1 MKSFQAMLEFVLMDG
16 TLLIGLF
23 YGITWLVVFMQQ
35 LGVGGALNQRLSGM
49 GRWRGAAMASVGGL
63 VTPFCSCSTVPVL
76 TGMLRAEIRL
86 STSFAF
92 LIASPVINEGVIAL
106 LLGKSGLMLALVYIA
121 VAGAVTTLAGVMIES
136 MGMAR
141 HLRPLGNAA
150 GSRALMVD
158 NPGGGLQRSSTLT
171 AARVAARLALVELKQ
186 VAPYL
191 AIGLAIGAVIYGLVP
206 DAMLMTLS
214 KSMPEVWLVIVAALI
229 GMPMYISPIT
239 VIPIGYALLAKG
251 FPVGPLIAFLIA
263 AAGTSIPEMVLLFR
277 IFKWQLVA
285 AHVAVVV
292 LSAIVLGYVI
302 GALWPWVATVQLL
315 G

>member
-1 MKSFQAMLEFVLMDG
+1 MLEFLLMDG
-16 TLLIGLF
+16 ALLIGLF
-23 YGITWLVVFMQQ
+23 FGITWLVVFLQQ
-35 LGVGGALNQRLSGM
+35 LGVGAVLNQRLSGM

-63 VTPFCSCSTVPVL
+63 VTPFCSCSTVPIL
-76 TGMLRAEIRL
+76 TGMLRADIRL

-106 LLGKSGLMLALVYIA
+106 LLGKSGLLLALAYVA
-121 VAGAVTTLAGVMIES
+121 VAGVVTTVAGVLIES
-136 MGMAR
+136 VGMAR

-150 GSRALMVD
+150 GSAALMID
-158 NPGGGLQRSSTLT
+158 NPDGGLPRSSTLDG
-171 AARVAARLALVELKQ
+171 ARVAARLALVELKT

-191 AIGLAIGAVIYGLVP
+191 AIGLAIGAFIYGLVP
-206 DAMLMTLS
+206 DEMLFKLS
-214 KSMPEVWLVIVAALI
+214 TSMPEIWLVVVAALI
-229 GMPMYISPIT
+229 GIPMYISPIA

-251 FPVGPLIAFLIA
+251 FPVGPLLAFLIA
-263 AAGTSIPEMVLLFR
+263 AAGTSIPEMVLLLR

-292 LSAIVLGYVI
+292 VSAIVLGYVI
-302 GALWPWVATVQLL
+302 GALWPMVVALHLL

>member
-1 MKSFQAMLEFVLMDG
+1 MLEFLLMDG
-16 TLLIGLF
+16 ALLIGLF
-23 YGITWLVVFMQQ
+23 FGITWLVVFLQQ
-35 LGVGGALNQRLSGM
+35 LGVGGALNQRLSGL

-76 TGMLRAEIRL
+76 TGMLRADIRL

-106 LLGKSGLMLALVYIA
+106 LLGKSGLMLALVYVG
-121 VAGAVTTLAGVMIES
+121 VAGAVTTLAGVLIES
-136 MGMAR
+136 AGMSR
-141 HLRPLGNAA
+141 HLRPLGHGA
-150 GSRALMVD
+150 GSAALMID
-158 NPGGGLQRSSTLT
+158 NPDGMPRSSTLDG
-171 AARVAARLALVELKQ
+171 ARVAVRLALVELKQ

-191 AIGLAIGAVIYGLVP
+191 ALGLAIGAFIYGLVP
-206 DAMLMTLS
+206 DEMLFRLS
-214 KSMPEVWLVIVAALI
+214 TSMPEVWLVIVAALI

-292 LSAIVLGYVI
+292 VSAIVLGYVI
-302 GALWPWVATVQLL
+302 GALWPFMASLHLL

>member
-1 MKSFQAMLEFVLMDG
+1 MKSFQAMLEFLLMDG
-16 TLLIGLF
+16 ALLIGLF
-23 YGITWLVVFMQQ
+23 FGITWMVVFLQQ
-35 LGVGGALNQRLSGM
+35 LGVGGALNARLSGL

-76 TGMLRAEIRL
+76 TGMLRADIRL

-106 LLGKSGLMLALVYIA
+106 LLGKSGLMLALVYVG
-121 VAGAVTTLAGVMIES
+121 VAGFVTTLAGVLIET

-141 HLRPLGNAA
+141 HLRPLSVAA
-150 GSRALMVD
+150 ASGALMVD
-158 NPGGGLQRSSTLT
+158 APGGMQRSSTLV
-171 AARVAARLALVELKQ
+171 AVRVAARLALVELRQ

-191 AIGLAIGAVIYGLVP
+191 AIGLLIGSLIYGLVP
-206 DAMLMTLS
+206 DAMLLQLS
-214 KSMPEVWLVIVAALI
+214 TSMPEAWLVVVAALI
-229 GMPMYISPIT
+229 GIPMYISPIT

-263 AAGTSIPEMVLLFR
+263 AAGTSVPEMILLFR

-285 AHVAVVV
+285 AHVAVVT
-292 LSAIVLGYVI
+292 LSAVVLGYVI
-302 GALWPWVATVQLL
+302 GALWPMI